1 MDMRIR
7 KNRIYQYA
15 DCAHVENIC
24 AYAENRNLGRIA
36 RILNVNM
43 GEGEEAGG
51 EEGTNRRRRGL
62 GKLFADSDE
71 EESDVEQS
79 GKGLSEANVVAVS

>member
-1 MDMRIR
+1 MDAILHELRTA
-7 KNRIYQYA
+7 KA
-15 DCAHVENIC
+15 AP
-24 AYAENRNLGRIA
+24 RNLGRIA

-43 GEGEEAGG
+43 GEGEEGGGG

-79 GKGLSEANVVAVS
+79 GKGMSEANVVAVS